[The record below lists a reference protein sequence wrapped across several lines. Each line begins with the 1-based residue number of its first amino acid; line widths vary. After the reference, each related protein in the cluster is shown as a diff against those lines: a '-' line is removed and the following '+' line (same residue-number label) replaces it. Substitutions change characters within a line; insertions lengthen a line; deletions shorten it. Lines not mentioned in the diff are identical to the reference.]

1 MRIDDTNLTG
11 IRPSGAGASQQIHPA
26 DQRDVGPAKTS
37 SPSSGGDEVQL
48 SSVAG
53 SMSAGRLSGD
63 QSVSAEHSAK
73 IEHLTKLVES
83 GQYNPD
89 PEKIADSMIGDM
101 LSSSGS
107 S

>member
-11 IRPSGAGASQQIHPA
+11 IRPPATDTSQQIRPT
-26 DQRDVGPAKTS
+26 DQRDVGPAKTG

-53 SMSAGRLSGD
+53 RISAGQLSGD

-73 IEHLTKLVES
+73 IEQLTKLVQS
-83 GQYNPD
+83 GQYKPD
-89 PEKIADSMIGDM
+89 PEKIADSLIGDM
-101 LSSSGS
+101 LSGPGS